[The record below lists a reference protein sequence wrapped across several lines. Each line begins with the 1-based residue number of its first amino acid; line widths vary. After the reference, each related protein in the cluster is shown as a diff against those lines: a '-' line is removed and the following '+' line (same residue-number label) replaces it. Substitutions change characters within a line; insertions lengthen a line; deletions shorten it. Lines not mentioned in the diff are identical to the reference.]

1 MTQSAFKT
9 LLLIVGSALG
19 GIVVFVAGIATLA
32 YYSDFPLGDLLFRN
46 RPERSAAHAPAIG
59 KSDQF
64 LGSTA
69 QWSGQFSDDRDT
81 VLDPG
86 PGQLAGTITA
96 GGKPAKG
103 LRLRL
108 MLNGSVMSQWG
119 ESGADGRYIVAVPYG
134 RYRIDG
140 YEIAKSSANAA
151 LPGKMGHPQNQ
162 WSTPEIVVSA
172 DHAGRALDLDFVDPV
187 RKGGPLGFVSR
198 TQAIVVAWEPYPG
211 AARYRLQVVYWKPN
225 SGGGDMKYL
234 FEPRTVPVISGT
246 SFNFAEHRAD
256 LKKGFDYSL
265 VVHALDDN
273 DRIVGE
279 TPPMMMRSPDFEI
292 ID

>member
-9 LLLIVGSALG
+9 LLLVVGSALG
-19 GIVVFVAGIATLA
+19 GIVLFVAGIAGLA
-32 YYSDFPLGDLLFRN
+32 YYSNFPLLGMAFPD
-46 RPERSAAHAPAIG
+46 RPGRSVAHAPAIG
-59 KSDQF
+59 KSDQY

-69 QWSGQFSDDRDT
+69 QWSSQFGDDRDT
-81 VLDPG
+81 VLDAG

-96 GGKPAKG
+96 TGKAVSG

-119 ESGADGRYIVAVPYG
+119 ESGADGKYVVAVPYG

-151 LPGKMGHPQNQ
+151 LPGKMGNPQNQ
-162 WSTPEIVVSA
+162 WSSPEIVVSA

-187 RKGGPLGFVSR
+187 RKGGSLGLVSR
-198 TQAIVVAWEPYPG
+198 TQPIVVAWEPYPG
-211 AARYRLQVVYWKPN
+211 AAKYRLQVVYWQPN
-225 SGGGDMKYL
+225 IGGGDLKYL
-234 FEPRTVPVISGT
+234 FEPRASPVITGT
-246 SFNFAEHRAD
+246 SFDFAEHKAD
-256 LKKGFDYSL
+256 LKKGIRYSL
-265 VVHALDDN
+265 LVDALDDN

-279 TPPMMMRSPDFEI
+279 TPLTMTHSPDFEMV
-292 ID
+292 D